1 MPISRKMLCA
11 AYGLIALLALIGTWG
26 NTLLD
31 LPPGFLRSG
40 PRFLLDTMATPASRS
55 ITVDI
60 GLLAVALFL
69 WLLLEARRLALR
81 GAWRYIALSIVVAI
95 SAAFPLCLIH
105 REYGLAARN
114 GAAPETSNLRAGDL
128 AGLLLI
134 ALLVIGYGV
143 AALRGA

>member
-11 AYGLIALLALIGTWG
+11 AYGLIALLALIGTWS
-26 NTLLD
+26 NNLLY
-31 LPPGFLRSG
+31 LPLGFLQSG

-81 GAWRYIALSIVVAI
+81 GAWLYIALGIVVAI
-95 SAAFPLCLIH
+95 SVAFPLFLIH

-114 GAAPETSNLRAGDL
+114 GAAPETRKLRAGDL